1 MNHIAPPAYEI
12 SKELYHQVGVDAE
25 SALRVLVS
33 IPISLHCWQGDDVR
47 GFEDSSCKLTGGLAV
62 TGSYPGKARNADEL
76 RVDLEKAFSLIPGR
90 HRLNLHAMYAELS
103 GRVVERSDY
112 AFEHFESWVDWCALN
127 RLGFDFNPTF
137 FSHRL
142 AADSFT
148 LSNRDRHVRDY
159 WIAHGIACRKIAAEA
174 ARRLNSRAVTNFWI
188 PDGYKDQPAD
198 RRSPRERLLES
209 LDTIFA
215 EPLDSELN
223 EDSVESKLFGLGSES
238 YVVGSHEFYLGY
250 AVSRRKTYCLDS
262 GHFHPSESISDKV
275 SSLMMFA
282 PSLFF
287 HVSRGVR
294 WDSDHVVVLDDATR
308 AVMEEIVVGGYLN
321 RVHLGL
327 DFFDASIN
335 RIAAWVIGMRSAQKA
350 LLQALLLPS
359 DRLRTAEES
368 GDLTERLAMQEYSK
382 TLPFGAVWE
391 EHCRRQ
397 SVPSD
402 RDWLGE
408 VRAYEQSVLAR
419 RV

>member
-1 MNHIAPPAYEI
+1 MNYSSQRAYDI
-12 SKELYHQVGVDAE
+12 SRELYQQVGVDTQ
-25 SALRVLVS
+25 SALETLAA
-33 IPISLHCWQGDDVR
+33 IQISLHCWQGDDVR
-47 GFEDSSCKLTGGLAV
+47 GFENSASGLTGGIAV
-62 TGSYPGKARNADEL
+62 TGNYYGAARNADEL
-76 RVDLEKAFSLIPGR
+76 RDDLNKAFSLIPGR

-112 AFEHFESWVDWCALN
+112 AFEHFSSWVDWCASGG
-127 RLGFDFNPTF
+127 LGFDFNPTF
-137 FSHRL
+137 FSHPL

-148 LSNRDRHVRDY
+148 LSSRDRHVREY
-159 WIAHGIACRKIAAEA
+159 WIAHGIACRKIAAKA
-174 ARRLNSRAVTNFWI
+174 ASRLKSRAITNFWI

-198 RRSPRERLLES
+198 RRSPRERLSES

-215 EPLDSELN
+215 DPLDPELN
-223 EDSVESKLFGLGSES
+223 EDSVESKLFGIGSES

-262 GHFHPSESISDKV
+262 GHFHPSESVSDKV
-275 SSLMMFA
+275 SSLLIFV

-294 WDSDHVVVLDDATR
+294 WDSDHIVILDDTTR
-308 AVMEEIVVGGYLN
+308 AIMEEIVAGGYLH
-321 RVHLGL
+321 RVRLGL
-327 DFFDASIN
+327 DFFDASVN

-359 DRLRTAEES
+359 DRLRAAEES
-368 GDLTERLAMQEYSK
+368 GDFTERIAMREYSK
-382 TLPFGAVWE
+382 TLPFGAVWD
-391 EHCRRQ
+391 EHCARQ

-408 VRAYEQSVLAR
+408 VRAYERGVLSKRA
-419 RV
+419 